1 MIRRPPRTTRPY
13 PPFPYTTLFR
23 SHVVRRAPVT
33 SRELKASRVQPHRLS
48 AAAIDRI
55 ANDRCAKARRGMHPD
70 LVRPAGKRA
79 ELDQRPPPALFDRSP
94 AGLRGLALWIGD
106 HPPTLGARR
115 ALVERQVDQP
125 APALRHA
132 FKRSHQHTSEP

>member
-1 MIRRPPRTTRPY
+1 MRISDWGSDVCSSDP
-13 PPFPYTTLFR
+13 
-23 SHVVRRAPVT
+23 
-33 SRELKASRVQPHRLS
+33 

-55 ANDRCAKARRGMHPD
+55 ANDRCVKARRGMHPD

-94 AGLRGLALWIGD
+94 AGLRGLSLWIGD

-132 FKRSHQHTSEP
+132 RTEEPTSDLQSLKPHTIIAFSFIKKQAITNHTIPPTISHYTH

>member
-1 MIRRPPRTTRPY
+1 
-13 PPFPYTTLFR
+13 
-23 SHVVRRAPVT
+23 
-33 SRELKASRVQPHRLS
+33 
-48 AAAIDRI
+48 
-55 ANDRCAKARRGMHPD
+55 MHPE

-132 FKRSHQHTSEP
+132 FKPRPLGYSYLARLASGRKAAARAWISRPQQTDRESQRLNSST

>member
-1 MIRRPPRTTRPY
+1 
-13 PPFPYTTLFR
+13 
-23 SHVVRRAPVT
+23 
-33 SRELKASRVQPHRLS
+33 
-48 AAAIDRI
+48 
-55 ANDRCAKARRGMHPD
+55 MHPD

-132 FKRSHQHTSEP
+132 FTHRPLGFSDLARLERGGKAALRAWISRQQRTEEPTPDIQSLIR